1 MAQHTRTWEEVVGL
15 TQARS
20 GAAFSSGT
28 ELTNIG
34 FLLNSAART
43 IYDESRYWERYLVL
57 EPRTAARGYIAT
69 TEDGFNVYGGGFSP
83 SNGLYVRN
91 GDANGKAN
99 YSIVKDDVANFNLR
113 FSEPTISVS
122 GSGETSVNLSN
133 YVQTATVNG
142 KPYFSDSG
150 SFIQWIS
157 SGTPQWQIGAG
168 GNSYY
173 SSTDDVA
180 TPDLVTTWE
189 IISGPSGPADSPVPT
204 SVTSRTQWQ
213 IITLVYITSKGVVV
227 TSEGDWVYEPGD
239 VLYFNDS
246 GDATPPEAGWV
257 TDQGIDLPPIV
268 DGLSEIGEAMGYWSG
283 EKWAGGDP
291 TSLTAYPDKN
301 GIRVASN
308 VTGTVYVAFKKSW
321 TDTFGN
327 GESGTLATV
336 PTEWAEFMAYDAA
349 RSYRASQGGEDGF
362 NPIALRDVNNA
373 LERALMKV
381 SRSGAIAALT
391 NQLKTQYSVDESV

>member
-1 MAQHTRTWEEVVGL
+1 MANTRTWAEVIGL
-15 TQARS
+15 TQARA

-43 IYDESRYWERYLVL
+43 IYDESRYWDRYLVL

-91 GDANGKAN
+91 GD
-99 YSIVKDDVANFNLR
+99 L
-113 FSEPTISVS
+113 
-122 GSGETSVNLSN
+122 
-133 YVQTATVNG
+133 NG
-142 KPYFSDSG
+142 KPSYNLVVDGIPEFRLN
-150 SFIQWIS
+150 WN
-157 SGTPQWQIGAG
+157 GAR
-168 GNSYY
+168 
-173 SSTDDVA
+173 
-180 TPDLVTTWE
+180 WE
-189 IISGPSGPADSPVPT
+189 ISA
-204 SVTSRTQWQ
+204 
-213 IITLVYITSKGVVV
+213 LAYITSAGVVV
-227 TSEGDWVYEPGD
+227 TSDGAWLYQPGD
-239 VLYFNDS
+239 VLYYNDS
-246 GDATPPEAGWV
+246 TDSTPPEYGWI
-257 TDQGIDLPPIV
+257 TDQGIDLAPIV
-268 DGLSEIGEAMGYWSG
+268 DALYEIGEAMGFWSG
-283 EKWAGGDP
+283 AKWEGGDP

-308 VTGTVYVAFKKSW
+308 VTGTIYVAYKKAW
-321 TDTFGN
+321 TDTYGN

-336 PTEWAEFMAYDAA
+336 PSEWAEFMAYDAA

-391 NQLKTQYSVDESV
+391 NQLKTQYSVDNSI

>member
-1 MAQHTRTWEEVVGL
+1 MAQHTRTWAEVIGL

-69 TEDGFNVYGGGFSP
+69 TEDSYNVYGAGFP
-83 SNGLYVRN
+83 ASNGLYVRN
-91 GDANGKAN
+91 GDE
-99 YSIVKDDVANFNLR
+99 D
-113 FSEPTISVS
+113 
-122 GSGETSVNLSN
+122 
-133 YVQTATVNG
+133 G
-142 KPYFSDSG
+142 KPSYNMVADG
-150 SFIQWIS
+150 SPEFQLSWNFIR
-157 SGTPQWQIGAG
+157 
-168 GNSYY
+168 
-173 SSTDDVA
+173 
-180 TPDLVTTWE
+180 WE
-189 IISGPSGPADSPVPT
+189 IT
-204 SVTSRTQWQ
+204 
-213 IITLVYITSKGVVV
+213 TLVYITSEGVVV

-239 VLYFNDS
+239 VLYFNYAS
-246 GDATPPEAGWV
+246 DATPPEAGWI
-257 TDQGIDLPPIV
+257 TGQGIDLPPIV
-268 DGLSEIGEAMGYWSG
+268 DALSEIGEAMGYWSG

-308 VTGTVYVAFKKSW
+308 VTGTVYVAYKKAW
-321 TDTFGN
+321 TDTYGN

-336 PTEWAEFMAYDAA
+336 PSEWAEFMAYDAA
-349 RSYRASQGGEDGF
+349 RSYRASQSGEDGF

-391 NQLKTQYSVDESV
+391 NQLKTQYSVDNSI

>member
-1 MAQHTRTWEEVVGL
+1 MANTRTWAEVVGL
-15 TQARS
+15 TQARA

-69 TEDGFNVYGGGFSP
+69 TEDSINVYGAGTTKA
-83 SNGLYVRN
+83 NGLYVRN
-91 GDANGKAN
+91 GNSVDTNPL
-99 YSIVKDDVANFNLR
+99 YTLYKDDVAVYQITSTAGSLWA
-113 FSEPTISVS
+113 IQDVVS
-122 GSGETSVNLSN
+122 ADILYSN
-133 YVQTATVNG
+133 VGGATVPEG
-142 KPYFSDSG
+142 VWTVEASG
-150 SFIQWIS
+150 VSL
-157 SGTPQWQIGAG
+157 A
-168 GNSYY
+168 
-173 SSTDDVA
+173 
-180 TPDLVTTWE
+180 
-189 IISGPSGPADSPVPT
+189 PV
-204 SVTSRTQWQ
+204 VQ
-213 IITLVYITSKGVVV
+213 
-227 TSEGDWVYEPGD
+227 
-239 VLYFNDS
+239 
-246 GDATPPEAGWV
+246 A
-257 TDQGIDLPPIV
+257 
-268 DGLSEIGEAMGYWSG
+268 LSEIGEAIGYWGAAKWSG
-283 EKWAGGDP
+283 NDP
-291 TSLTAYPDKN
+291 LTLTAYPDSN

-308 VTGTVYVAFKKSW
+308 VTGTVYVAYKKAW
-321 TDTFGN
+321 TGTYGN

-381 SRSGAIAALT
+381 SRSGAITALT

>member
-1 MAQHTRTWEEVVGL
+1 MANTRTWAEVIGL
-15 TQARS
+15 TQARA

-57 EPRTAARGYIAT
+57 EPRTVARGYIAT
-69 TEDGFNVYGGGFSP
+69 TEDSYNVYGAGFP
-83 SNGLYVRN
+83 ASNGLYVRN
-91 GDANGKAN
+91 GD
-99 YSIVKDDVANFNLR
+99 
-113 FSEPTISVS
+113 E
-122 GSGETSVNLSN
+122 
-133 YVQTATVNG
+133 NG
-142 KPYFSDSG
+142 KPRY
-150 SFIQWIS
+150 
-157 SGTPQWQIGAG
+157 
-168 GNSYY
+168 NLV
-173 SSTDDVA
+173 TDDYPEFRLSWNG
-180 TPDLVTTWE
+180 TQWE
-189 IISGPSGPADSPVPT
+189 IV
-204 SVTSRTQWQ
+204 
-213 IITLVYITSKGVVV
+213 TLVYITSKGVVV
-227 TSEGDWVYEPGD
+227 TSEGDWLYEPGD

-246 GDATPPEAGWV
+246 GDATPPETGWV
-257 TDQGIDLPPIV
+257 TDQGIDLAPIV

-308 VTGTVYVAFKKSW
+308 VTGTVYVAFKKAW
-321 TDTFGN
+321 TDTLGN

>member
-1 MAQHTRTWEEVVGL
+1 MAQHTRTWAEVVGL
-15 TQARS
+15 TQARA

-69 TEDGFNVYGGGFSP
+69 TEDGFNVYGAGFREA
-83 SNGLYVRN
+83 NGLYVRN
-91 GDANGKAN
+91 GD
-99 YSIVKDDVANFNLR
+99 S
-113 FSEPTISVS
+113 
-122 GSGETSVNLSN
+122 
-133 YVQTATVNG
+133 NG
-142 KPYFSDSG
+142 KPRYETIVNGITAFALNWTG
-150 SFIQWIS
+150 ARWEIS
-157 SGTPQWQIGAG
+157 SLA
-168 GNSYY
+168 
-173 SSTDDVA
+173 
-180 TPDLVTTWE
+180 
-189 IISGPSGPADSPVPT
+189 
-204 SVTSRTQWQ
+204 
-213 IITLVYITSKGVVV
+213 YITSEGKIV
-227 TSEGDWVYEPGD
+227 TSNGSWLYAPGD
-239 VLYFNDS
+239 ILYFNVAVDL
-246 GDATPPEAGWV
+246 TPPGAGWELGV
-257 TDQGIDLPPIV
+257 GIDLPPYV
-268 DGLSEIGEAMGYWSG
+268 DALSEIGEAMGYWGG

-291 TSLTAYPDKN
+291 ISLTAYPDKN

-308 VTGTVYVAFKKSW
+308 VTGTVYVAFKKAW

>member
-1 MAQHTRTWEEVVGL
+1 
-15 TQARS
+15 
-20 GAAFSSGT
+20 
-28 ELTNIG
+28 
-34 FLLNSAART
+34 
-43 IYDESRYWERYLVL
+43 
-57 EPRTAARGYIAT
+57 
-69 TEDGFNVYGGGFSP
+69 VYGGGFSP

-91 GDANGKAN
+91 GD
-99 YSIVKDDVANFNLR
+99 L
-113 FSEPTISVS
+113 
-122 GSGETSVNLSN
+122 
-133 YVQTATVNG
+133 NG
-142 KPYFSDSG
+142 KPSYNLVEDG
-150 SFIQWIS
+150 SPKFRLSWNN
-157 SGTPQWQIGAG
+157 A
-168 GNSYY
+168 
-173 SSTDDVA
+173 VFR
-180 TPDLVTTWE
+180 WE
-189 IISGPSGPADSPVPT
+189 ITALASGDF
-204 SVTSRTQWQ
+204 
-213 IITLVYITSKGVVV
+213 
-227 TSEGDWVYEPGD
+227 
-239 VLYFNDS
+239 LYLNY
-246 GDATPPEAGWV
+246 GTDATPPEAEWV
-257 TDQGIDLPPIV
+257 TDQGIDLPPYV
-268 DGLSEIGEAMGYWSG
+268 DALSEIGEAMGYWSG